1 MFDMICAYA
10 RDPPRPCRGDSAG
23 PYSDRGSES
32 ESIRIRNQDAADPH
46 RDGGIADRH
55 GRNDAGRQQWQG
67 EVEPDRKQRPAEAVQ
82 HGQVAQV

>member
-67 EVEPDRKQRPAEAVQ
+67 EVEPDR
-82 HGQVAQV
+82 